1 METAIHPAASLGAT
15 SARQVHSTNL
25 VKCTKRESSTYHGRR
40 QRENESG
47 WLSAPAPATLN
58 VTPHSRRVRQLR
70 QTCAEQGGNHS
81 VGHIIASS
89 TPLMTRT
96 LRNQRTHSP
105 VADGPPTMTEI
116 TQPENGHGKLVIGN
130 LCRLQSHRGTS
141 KSAVRQCKVRCG
153 SGAVNQ

>member
-1 METAIHPAASLGAT
+1 MSTRFISGAT

-70 QTCAEQGGNHS
+70 QTCVSLHFIEPI
-81 VGHIIASS
+81 VY
-89 TPLMTRT
+89 
-96 LRNQRTHSP
+96 RNNS
-105 VADGPPTMTEI
+105 
-116 TQPENGHGKLVIGN
+116 
-130 LCRLQSHRGTS
+130 
-141 KSAVRQCKVRCG
+141 
-153 SGAVNQ
+153 